1 MSSATQHIW
10 NPETGIIDIEVP
22 WQDLAASEMPGIR
35 LMWEEQRERLA
46 GTQRLTT
53 FTDRLRRQWAIE
65 TGILEN
71 LYDIERGVT
80 MTLIERGFHA
90 EFLTHGST
98 NKPTPYVIN
107 LLRDQ
112 EEAFEGVMDF
122 VAKSRQLSTSYIKEL
137 HAALLRSQH
146 TTEATDTTGKE
157 ISVPLIRGDW
167 KIQPN
172 YPTRAG
178 VLYAYCPPEHVA
190 SEMQRLIEMHTQHLE
205 QGVAPEV
212 EAAWLHHRFS
222 QIHPFQDGNGRVC
235 RAIASLV
242 LVQAGLFPL
251 IVTRDEKNDYLDAL
265 EAADKG
271 NLSKLVA
278 LFAKLQR
285 QQFLK
290 AAVVSESVISAA
302 NDMDSLLQGLEKAT
316 PKAQT
321 LAKPNIEKVF
331 DHAHALEQQTS
342 DALDALIP
350 NLRQYLAKAGID
362 ANIYS
367 CRSTE
372 KDSHWY
378 YGQIKENARNNY
390 HYFINDKVYRSWV
403 SLRVYWQRRAR
414 LVFAFHAASREFTGT
429 MICAPFI
436 EFLDPAGENETRAT
450 LIPISDEAF
459 LFFHNEIPD
468 QLKKRFKDWLNPC
481 LLIAIKQLADGT

>member
-1 MSSATQHIW
+1 MITTTQHIW
-10 NPETGIIDIEVP
+10 NPETGITDIELP

-35 LMWEEQRERLA
+35 LMWKEQRERLA
-46 GTQRLTT
+46 GTQRLAT

-71 LYDIERGVT
+71 LYDIERGIT

-137 HAALLRSQH
+137 HAALLRSQD
-146 TTEATDTTGKE
+146 TTEATDTTGKD
-157 ISVPLIRGDW
+157 ILVPLIRGDW

-190 SEMQRLIEMHTQHLE
+190 SEMQRLIEMHRQHLD

-251 IVTRDEKNDYLDAL
+251 IVTRDEKHDYLDAL

-271 NLSKLVA
+271 NLSQLVA

-285 QQFLK
+285 RQFLK
-290 AAVVSESVISAA
+290 AAAVSETVISAGHDLDA
-302 NDMDSLLQGLEKAT
+302 LFETLEKAT
-316 PKAQT
+316 PKDQI

-331 DHAHALEQQTS
+331 DHVHALEQQTS

-350 NLRQYLAKAGID
+350 RLRQHFIKVGID

-372 KDSHWY
+372 KDRHWY
-378 YGQIKENARNNY
+378 YGQIKDNARNHY

-414 LVFAFHAASREFTGT
+414 VVFAFHGSSREFTGT
-429 MICAPFI
+429 MVCAPFI
-436 EFLDPAGENETRAT
+436 EFLDAAGENETRPT
-450 LIPISDEAF
+450 LIPISNEAF
-459 LFFHNEIPD
+459 LFFHTDTPEPLRI
-468 QLKKRFKDWLNPC
+468 RFKDWLNSC
-481 LLIAIKQLADGT
+481 LFAASAQLVDGT